1 MSRANRIRQPALLSL
16 CLCLIG
22 STRAEGQSL
31 PNPGRLIV
39 HESFEDTSLASRGWY
54 DGVHLEIVADPTAPD
69 GAHVNQWLWPR
80 AGAINPRG
88 GSARLHLPPMEDRGF
103 ELTSSVDRNFEV
115 FVDYVAESIADAPD
129 ICNRHWREQVCNLGF
144 GHVTL
149 DFIGKLETYEKD
161 LQNLF
166 EVQGERA
173 FLERSKSWRRQF
185 NTSAK
190 TDVSISDATR
200 RKILRVY
207 ARDCEAFGY

>member
-1 MSRANRIRQPALLSL
+1 M
-16 CLCLIG
+16 LIKNSKAG
-22 STRAEGQSL
+22 C
-31 PNPGRLIV
+31 
-39 HESFEDTSLASRGWY
+39 TSLAALLEEYSTGELVVFDDIHLHRHGVFQGPYDWRMFELGFASERTTCFSFVRNPVSRLVSCFSDFFVDLKNG
-54 DGVHLEIVADPTAPD
+54 DT
-69 GAHVNQWLWPR
+69 NQ
-80 AGAINPRG
+80 
-88 GSARLHLPPMEDRGF
+88 HLPPMEDRGF

-149 DFIGKLETYEKD
+149 DFIGKLETYQKD